1 MSAGRNRNPLDDLL
15 PLIRID
21 QPELHLHAA
30 ILEVAEISQLAEIAA
45 HPKLRGFLLGRF
57 SDTAAL
63 VDPGRAEDLVAA
75 LRSAGH
81 TPRVAKGAE

>member
-1 MSAGRNRNPLDDLL
+1 MSPVRNRNPLDDLL
-15 PLIRID
+15 PLIKID

-45 HPKLRGFLLGRF
+45 HPKLRGFLLGRL

-63 VDPGRAEDLVAA
+63 VDPGCAADLAAA
-75 LRSAGH
+75 LRLAGH
-81 TPRVAKGAE
+81 TPKVVEGGR